1 MLTESVNQKPIQV
14 SKREPSA
21 EAVNSIK
28 KLLTAFPKNLKLRK
42 NFMGPFYGWGSTASR
57 LQPLQGGSLTPS

>member
-28 KLLTAFPKNLKLRK
+28 KLLTAFTKNLKLKK
-42 NFMGPFYGWGSTASR
+42 NFMAPFYGWGSTASR
-57 LQPLQGGSLTPS
+57 LQPLRGGSLTPS

>member
-28 KLLTAFPKNLKLRK
+28 KLLTALPKNLKLK
-42 NFMGPFYGWGSTASR
+42 KKLYGPF
-57 LQPLQGGSLTPS
+57 